1 MFGFWVL
8 FSNFL
13 FYFYAFTSHYRN
25 TWNKNA
31 LFVSCHSL
39 GFVCCFLWGTP
50 PLSLWLLLL
59 PRWSDSTNKAA
70 VIISGSD
77 AISNWANLNGIAN
90 MDAQLGVHRCLL
102 QYKYHTAHPPIPPSG
117 HILYHNY
124 PWATYWARKFQ
135 QILVVLYNVPLPTRP
150 LYHQIVS
157 GSVANWFQMAE
168 PTLFKF
174 ALSWA
179 ARAVQK
185 ALMPVLIPN
194 SILLHHCRHR
204 HNQCRPVLISN
215 SILLPYCQHRHHQRS
230 AGRP

>member
-8 FSNFL
+8 FYNFL
-13 FYFYAFTSHYRN
+13 FSFYAFTSHCRN

-31 LFVSCHSL
+31 LFVSCYSL
-39 GFVCCFLWGTP
+39 GFVCCFLWRTP
-50 PLSLWLLLL
+50 PHTPTPSFSVTTFTPTMIWLNKQGS
-59 PRWSDSTNKAA
+59 SDNQRA
-70 VIISGSD
+70 GRHF
-77 AISNWANLNGIAN
+77 
-90 MDAQLGVHRCLL
+90 QLGELEWDRKHGRPAWCASMLASI
-102 QYKYHTAHPPIPPSG
+102 QIPHSPPPPSPQVATFCTTIAHGPHIEQG
-117 HILYHNY
+117 HSNK
-124 PWATYWARKFQ
+124 YWKFFTN
-135 QILVVLYNVPLPTRP
+135 IPLPTRP
-150 LYHQIVS
+150 YHQIVS

-194 SILLHHCRHR
+194 SILLH
-204 HNQCRPVLISN
+204 
-215 SILLPYCQHRHHQRS
+215 YCQHRHHQCS